1 MRKKKPKQILIP
13 DEAYKRARQGAS
25 VYQISNA
32 YNLPIDVAQSV
43 IRDSANYT
51 EFESHKVN
59 LQNLLREQLP
69 SAIATVSKIMRN
81 DDKENLIERDPQV
94 ALIRLKAADIILKT
108 ASKFIELNP
117 EAESDEPLQPTLFD
131 AVADETGAIEL
142 RVVPLKLVE

>member
-1 MRKKKPKQILIP
+1 MRKKKPKQIVIP
-13 DEAYKRARQGAS
+13 EEAYKRARQGAS

-43 IRDSANYT
+43 IRDAASYT

-69 SAIATVSKIMRN
+69 SAVAVVSQIMAN
-81 DDKENLIERDPQV
+81 KDNALERDPQV
-94 ALIRLKAADIILKT
+94 ALIRLKAADLILKT
-108 ASKFIELNP
+108 ASKFIELKS
-117 EAESDEPLQPTLFD
+117 EVETDEPLQPTLFD

-142 RVVPLKLVE
+142 RVVPRLAE